1 MRVRLKNINQN
12 TLFIGIAMA
21 FLSQMYLQ
29 TNISNLR
36 ISLGIV
42 LLPLC
47 YYVKEDIEILNIGV
61 ISSVSVYAMR
71 IITYCIL
78 TQFQPYEFFYGM
90 KEFFPEMFFY
100 IIYFIIF
107 YFVAVRNKKRKHI
120 NFLFIAC
127 ILSDFIGNMTETIIR
142 YILNSTAISFK
153 EIVGLFV
160 FALLRSLL
168 IWVLLNV
175 IERYTMLLSK
185 KEHEDRYKKLL
196 YTTSELKTELYW
208 MEKSVKSIEDV
219 MANAYNLYYR
229 IDSDTNT
236 HDLKETALNISK
248 DIHEI
253 KKQNMLVLRGL
264 EEILEDK
271 LDDEGML
278 LSDIFDILN
287 NSLKNYSSEI
297 CKDIKL
303 FFKIKENLSTTKHYY
318 IMSVL
323 RNLIMNAMDS
333 VETSGEV
340 SIAQETY
347 NVKEECYHVFT
358 VADNGRGISKE
369 NMKFIF
375 SPGFS
380 TKINY
385 ETGSINRGLGLSIVK
400 EIVENTFNGFIEL
413 YSNENEG
420 AKFIVY
426 IPKKILEG

>member
-21 FLSQMYLQ
+21 FLSQVYLQ

-47 YYVKEDIEILNIGV
+47 YYIKEDIEILNIGI

-78 TQFQPYEFFYGM
+78 TQFQPYEFLYGI

-100 IIYFIIF
+100 IVYFIIF
-107 YFVAVRNKKRKHI
+107 YFSVTRVKKQRYI
-120 NFLFIAC
+120 NFLFVVC
-127 ILSDFIGNMTETIIR
+127 VLSDFIGNVTEMIIR
-142 YILNSTAISFK
+142 YVLNNSAISFK
-153 EIVGLFV
+153 ELIGLLV

-208 MEKSVKSIEDV
+208 MEKSMKGIEDV

-229 IDSDTNT
+229 IDNDKNI

-287 NSLKNYSSEI
+287 NSLKNYSYEI

-303 FFKIKENLSTTKHYY
+303 SFKIRENLSTTKHYY

-333 VETSGEV
+333 IESSGEI
-340 SIAQETY
+340 SISQENY
-347 NVKEECYHVFT
+347 RVNGEYYCAFT
-358 VADNGRGISKE
+358 VTDNGSGISKD
-369 NMKFIF
+369 NIKFIF

-385 ETGSINRGLGLSIVK
+385 ETGNINRGLGLSIVK
-400 EIVENTFNGFIEL
+400 EIIENTFNGFIEL
-413 YSNENEG
+413 YSNENKG

-426 IPKKILEG
+426 IPKKVLEG